1 MQYLISFLKS
11 PLGFIFN
18 LLATITV
25 YINVPNFVD
34 KFICKGCQSFCIND
48 GIQDDCMF

>member
-18 LLATITV
+18 FFATLSV
-25 YINVPNFVD
+25 HLGFPECSN
-34 KFICKGCQSFCIND
+34 KFLCWGCETFCIND
-48 GIQDDCMF
+48 GIQDDMLF